1 MDEAEKRG
9 EILVVEDTKV
19 SLRIVSEILAAQGY
33 TVYGAM
39 SGAQALEVAM
49 RTSLDLIL
57 LDINLPGKSGFE
69 ICRGFKQLAKLAD
82 VPVIFMS
89 GRSEILD
96 KIRAFEV
103 GGVDYLT
110 KPCHA
115 EELLARVATHV
126 SIRSLQR
133 ELGEARGELELALA
147 SAQAAEES
155 ASRLLERMLPASVA
169 ARLKEADSPFATH
182 FEEVTVLFA
191 DLVGFTQY
199 AASATPDELID
210 YLNQIFS
217 NFDLLTRWHGVE
229 KIKTIGDAYM
239 VVGGLPEP
247 REDHSQAVADLAL
260 AMLNVARVRSHLPL
274 RIGIH
279 RGPVVAGVIGRSKP
293 NYDLWGDTVNIAS
306 RIESYGRVDSISVSK
321 EVHDALG
328 DDYEFDEGQVIDIRG
343 RGPVLV
349 YELRGRR
356 TPGKRGPLLPGFADL
371 PQS

>member
-1 MDEAEKRG
+1 M
-9 EILVVEDTKV
+9 
-19 SLRIVSEILAAQGY
+19 
-33 TVYGAM
+33 
-39 SGAQALEVAM
+39 
-49 RTSLDLIL
+49 
-57 LDINLPGKSGFE
+57 
-69 ICRGFKQLAKLAD
+69 
-82 VPVIFMS
+82 
-89 GRSEILD
+89 
-96 KIRAFEV
+96 
-103 GGVDYLT
+103 
-110 KPCHA
+110 
-115 EELLARVATHV
+115 ATHV

-133 ELGEARGELELALA
+133 ELGEARAELELALA

-199 AASATPDELID
+199 AAGATPDELID

-279 RGPVVAGVIGRSKP
+279 RGSVVAGVIGRSKP

-306 RIESYGRVDSISVSK
+306 RIESSGRVDSISVSK

-356 TPGKRGPLLPGFADL
+356 TPGKRGPLLPGLGDR